1 MIIVLSGPSGVG
13 KTTIG
18 KKVLE
23 DEELANVVQRVPT
36 FTTRPP
42 REGEVDGEDYVF
54 VSKTEFAIEMAAG
67 NLLEWVEIFGNFYGT
82 SRKVIEDILK
92 KGFVPML
99 IIDVRGGAYIKKT
112 FDDVLDIFIMPPS
125 EEVLR
130 RRLQSRGKIAEEDLA
145 LRFSIS
151 HDEIEEGKR
160 YSHIVVNDVL
170 EDAVEEVK
178 ALIKSRLKNKEV

>member
-1 MIIVLSGPSGVG
+1 MVIVLSGPSGVG

-23 DEELANVVQRVPT
+23 DEELASVIKKVPT

-42 REGEVDGEDYVF
+42 REGEVDGEDYIF

-82 SRKVIEDILK
+82 SRKVIKDILMAGK
-92 KGFVPML
+92 SPML
-99 IIDVRGGAYIKKT
+99 IIDVRGGSYVKKN
-112 FDDVLDIFIMPPS
+112 FEDVLDIFIMPPS

-130 RRLQSRGKIAEEDLA
+130 RRLKARGNIAEDDLA

-151 HDEIEEGKR
+151 HDEIEEGKN

-170 EDAVEEVK
+170 DDAVNEVK
-178 ALIKSRLKNKEV
+178 RLIKERLRR